1 MKLTW
6 ALDKQAKIDVLK
18 DSFSRRYSNFLTS
31 WQKMLDYVE
40 IVNIHK
46 KKYFYYQGKERPA
59 KTKLVPAKLRTV
71 LACAKSDST

>member
-1 MKLTW
+1 
-6 ALDKQAKIDVLK
+6 
-18 DSFSRRYSNFLTS
+18 
-31 WQKMLDYVE
+31 MLDYVE

-71 LACAKSDST
+71 HVSLHEVWLNVVLVNFGFSKNFENISTKQHMDPTLPVL